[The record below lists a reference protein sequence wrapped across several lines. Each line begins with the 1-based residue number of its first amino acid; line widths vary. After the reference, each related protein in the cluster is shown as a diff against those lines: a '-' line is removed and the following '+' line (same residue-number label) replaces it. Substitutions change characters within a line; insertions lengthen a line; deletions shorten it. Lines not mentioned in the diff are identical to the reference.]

1 MNKLQCELDIIRFL
15 NENAM
20 GTHHNVLEESVQN
33 GLSDAVLGKMFELT
47 VGKYSKIDFS
57 DIERSRGDITK
68 IKYYANLREC
78 IDILLDIHSV
88 SDKIPGVLA
97 VSVALSNML
106 NLKKAFEH
114 AFRTKNNVAII
125 VYNTVMYSI
134 MEATSYLIATSVDF
148 VKSNS
153 DTEFTVN
160 VYTDSKQHMLIEQLV
175 KFNKTVDDGSLIKF
189 IKESEN
195 ITPDSLHESTIS
207 GALIDK
213 GLGKAFETVGNL
225 ASKKSVQT
233 GAKIAVGTA
242 AVIWVACN
250 IVPFI
255 REMIY
260 WIYRTRQKIS
270 DAAKLQAE
278 FLETNIEILR
288 SQNSDNNQKIIS
300 RQERHI
306 KNFKSIAKVFSL
318 ESDKAQRDAKKEIS
332 DDKVD
337 VSNIVI

>member
-15 NENAM
+15 NENALNINR
-20 GTHHNVLEESVQN
+20 NVLNESVQDS
-33 GLSDAVLGKMFELT
+33 LSDAVLGKMFELT

-78 IDILLDIHSV
+78 IDILLDIHSI

-148 VKSNS
+148 VKNDS

-160 VYTDSKQHMLIEQLV
+160 LYTDSKQHMLIDQLV

-189 IKESEN
+189 IKETEN
-195 ITPDSLHESTIS
+195 VTSDSLHEATVVNT
-207 GALIDK
+207 LIDK
-213 GLGKAFETVGNL
+213 GLGKAIST
-225 ASKKSVQT
+225 ASNVLNKKGVKTGIKVAIGT
-233 GAKIAVGTA
+233 GAL
-242 AVIWVACN
+242 IWVACN

-260 WIYRTRQKIS
+260 WIYKTRQKIS
-270 DAAKLQAE
+270 DAAEIQAE
-278 FLETNIEILR
+278 FLETNIEILKSR
-288 SQNSDNNQKIIS
+288 DAEKNQKIIS
-300 RQERHI
+300 KQEKHI
-306 KNFKSIAKVFSL
+306 KRFRAIAKAFSI

>member
-1 MNKLQCELDIIRFL
+1 MDKLKCELDIIRFL

-20 GTHHNVLEESVQN
+20 NINHNVLNESVQDS
-33 GLSDAVLGKMFELT
+33 LSDAVLGKIFELT

-88 SDKIPGVLA
+88 SDKIPGVLP

-106 NLKKAFEH
+106 NFKKAFEH

-148 VKSNS
+148 VKGEN
-153 DTEFTVN
+153 DKEFTVN
-160 VYTDSKQHMLIEQLV
+160 LYTDSKQHMLIEQLV
-175 KFNKTVDDGSLIKF
+175 KFNKTVDDGSLVKF
-189 IKESEN
+189 IKETEN
-195 ITPDSLHESTIS
+195 ITPDSLQEATTI
-207 GALIDK
+207 GTLVDK
-213 GLGKAFETVGNL
+213 GVGKAIDV
-225 ASKKSVQT
+225 ASALWNKKGVKTGVKIALGT
-233 GAKIAVGTA
+233 GAI
-242 AVIWVACN
+242 IWVACN
-250 IVPFI
+250 IIPFI

-260 WIYRTRQKIS
+260 WIYRTRQKIA
-270 DAAKLQAE
+270 DAAELQAE
-278 FLETNIEILR
+278 FLEANIEILK
-288 SQNSDNNQKIIS
+288 SQDAEKNQKIIS
-300 RQERHI
+300 RQEKHVKR
-306 KNFKSIAKVFSL
+306 FRAIAKAFSL
-318 ESDKAQRDAKKEIS
+318 ESDKAERDAKKEIS